1 MLNQIF
7 NSLSGLISFWPAV
20 ALFIIVGIAGLKYG
34 ADSLVSGSSNLGF
47 RIGFSATMI
56 GLTIVAFGTSA
67 PELVVSILTAVE
79 DKPEIC
85 LGNVVGSNIANTTL
99 ILGVS
104 AFIFPLKISKS
115 SIRQDAPLGL
125 AAIVLVMVLSFAGN
139 GLSRLDGFIFLSTF
153 VIWMTWVIRK
163 SLREAAAERERRS
176 RVEEDPDAPHFH
188 RRPASWDFLLI
199 MFGLIALI
207 IGAQSLVAGAVF
219 SARAL
224 HVPEVVLGLTVVA
237 GGTSLPELAVSVMAA
252 LRRHDDI
259 SIGNV
264 MGSNIFNALLI
275 LGAAVIIAPIS
286 FASTTANAGARESLL
301 YDIPFCVGTGVLIL
315 LLIRNQSL
323 GRAKGFFLTAL
334 YVGYLAWLVLRH
346 V

>member
-1 MLNQIF
+1 MINHF
-7 NSLSGLISFWPAV
+7 FESLSGLISFWPAV
-20 ALFIIVGIAGLKYG
+20 VVFLIVGVAGLKYG
-34 ADSLVSGSSNLGF
+34 ADSLVSGSSNFGF

-104 AFIFPLKISKS
+104 AFIFPLKISRS
-115 SIRQDAPLGL
+115 AIRQDAPLGL
-125 AAIVLVMVLSFAGN
+125 AAIVLVLVLSFTGN
-139 GLSRLDGFIFLSTF
+139 GLSRLDGVLLLTTF
-153 VIWMTWVIRK
+153 AIWMTWVIRK
-163 SLREAAAERERRS
+163 SLREAAAERARRM
-176 RVEEDPDAPHFH
+176 RAKEEADAPHFH
-188 RRPASWDFLLI
+188 RRPMSWDFLLI
-199 MFGLIALI
+199 LLGLIALV
-207 IGAQSLVAGAVF
+207 IGAQSLVTGAVY

-252 LRRHDDI
+252 LRKHDDI

-275 LGAAVIIAPIS
+275 LGSAVIIAPIS
-286 FASTTANAGARESLL
+286 FAASPENAGARESLI
-301 YDIPFCVGTGVLIL
+301 YDIPFCVGTGILIL
-315 LLIRNQSL
+315 LLIQNRNL
-323 GRAKGFFLTAL
+323 GRAKGFFLSTL
-334 YVGYLAWLVLRH
+334 YLGYLFWLVLRH